1 MEVSNPR
8 IRFTSLA
15 LVVIFVAVA
24 VVLGCGGAAAPATH
38 DSATS
43 DSSDGSA
50 EESQRIDEDSAP
62 LGVQG
67 PAGGP
72 GPQGQTARNRQ
83 PRIPAA
89 PAATIAAAVA
99 AAVPT
104 PSPRPAAQSQNTSS
118 GDELASL
125 QPQAGR
131 QLIVEAWIS
140 LEVDDIDP
148 AVRQVELLAAQRDGW
163 VESAE
168 IYGEGGYRSANVNL
182 RVPAGR
188 FDNTMDA
195 LRGLGRATDEGV
207 SSTDVTE
214 RLIDNEANL
223 KAWYTQEERLIVLLE
238 NARTVEDIIDI
249 ERRISEVRSDIEH
262 VEATQRDLT
271 NRIATS
277 LIAVNLSLPNRFAA
291 EPPEGNISLAA
302 GDPSGVADSVVARA
316 EALGGYIGRKL
327 EYQNDRNRIIELTA
341 YVKPSDLESL
351 MQYASTLGEV
361 GNRQLSSVG
370 AVPAGD
376 IPNAAL
382 NLTVGGNVDVGAELV
397 LSVND
402 PVAVATEIRNRAH
415 GLGGFTE
422 TLNERRDGDDY
433 YVNMEMV
440 VKSADLRSLMDYAA
454 TFGEPESWTYG
465 LAGQQ
470 SDGDTPNAR
479 LRMDLSNKEKLA
491 ANTLIGAGVALG
503 LLAIG
508 IAMAIIVVVRRR
520 ERRVETPNLIGDGSR
535 EE

>member
-1 MEVSNPR
+1 MEIANPR

-15 LVVIFVAVA
+15 LVVIVVAVA
-24 VVLGCGGAAAPATH
+24 VVLGCGGAAEQAAS
-38 DSATS
+38 DSAAS
-43 DSSDGSA
+43 DPSD
-50 EESQRIDEDSAP
+50 ETVQESRRSFEDSGASEVQ
-62 LGVQG
+62 GQQG
-67 PAGGP
+67 PAGAFGA
-72 GPQGQTARNRQ
+72 QGA
-83 PRIPAA
+83 IS
-89 PAATIAAAVA
+89 ATMA

-104 PSPRPAAQSQNTSS
+104 AVPRAAAQIQN
-118 GDELASL
+118 ASASVEMASP

-140 LEVDDIDP
+140 LEVDAIDP
-148 AVRQVELLAAQRDGW
+148 AVRQVELLAAQREGW

-168 IYGEGGYRSANVNL
+168 IYGEGGYRSASVNL

-214 RLIDNEANL
+214 RVIDNEANL

-262 VEATQRDLT
+262 VEASQRNLT

-291 EPPEGNISLAA
+291 EPPVGNMSLAV
-302 GDPSGVADSVVARA
+302 GDPSGVADSIVARA
-316 EALGGYIGRKL
+316 EVLGGYIGRKL
-327 EYQNDRNRIIELTA
+327 EYQNDRNRSIELTA

-361 GNRQLSSVG
+361 GNRQLNSVG

-382 NLTVGGNVDVGAELV
+382 NLSVEGNVDVGAELV
-397 LSVND
+397 LSVDD
-402 PVAVATEIRNRAH
+402 PVAVAAEIRNRAQ

-422 TLNERRDGDDY
+422 TLNERRDGDNY

-440 VKSADLRSLMDYAA
+440 VKSADLRSLMDYAT

-479 LRMDLSNKEKLA
+479 LRVALSTTDKWA
-491 ANTLIGAGVALG
+491 VNTPIGAGVAVG

-508 IAMAIIVVVRRR
+508 IAVVMIVVVRRR
-520 ERRVETPNLIGDGSR
+520 RRRVDTPNLVGADSGER
-535 EE
+535 

>member
-1 MEVSNPR
+1 
-8 IRFTSLA
+8 
-15 LVVIFVAVA
+15 
-24 VVLGCGGAAAPATH
+24 
-38 DSATS
+38 
-43 DSSDGSA
+43 
-50 EESQRIDEDSAP
+50 
-62 LGVQG
+62 
-67 PAGGP
+67 
-72 GPQGQTARNRQ
+72 
-83 PRIPAA
+83 
-89 PAATIAAAVA
+89 
-99 AAVPT
+99 
-104 PSPRPAAQSQNTSS
+104 
-118 GDELASL
+118 
-125 QPQAGR
+125 
-131 QLIVEAWIS
+131 
-140 LEVDDIDP
+140 
-148 AVRQVELLAAQRDGW
+148 
-163 VESAE
+163 
-168 IYGEGGYRSANVNL
+168 
-182 RVPAGR
+182 
-188 FDNTMDA
+188 
-195 LRGLGRATDEGV
+195 
-207 SSTDVTE
+207 
-214 RLIDNEANL
+214 
-223 KAWYTQEERLIVLLE
+223 
-238 NARTVEDIIDI
+238 
-249 ERRISEVRSDIEH
+249 
-262 VEATQRDLT
+262 
-271 NRIATS
+271 
-277 LIAVNLSLPNRFAA
+277 
-291 EPPEGNISLAA
+291 
-302 GDPSGVADSVVARA
+302 
-316 EALGGYIGRKL
+316 
-327 EYQNDRNRIIELTA
+327 
-341 YVKPSDLESL
+341 